1 VDFTIVLQ
9 KGKVEE
15 LEATKYDN
23 GCNGIEKLFK
33 LASTGSTS
41 NMHLFDA
48 EDRLKKYDTVEEII
62 DDYFV
67 TRLDLY
73 NKRKEHLI
81 EALEQILVVLS
92 NKARYIQE
100 LLDGTIDLRKRK
112 RDEIVALLSEKGY
125 NIVDDDGEYK
135 YLTKMPMDSVSEE
148 NVAKINREHED
159 KLDELERIKE
169 TTIHCMWLQDLE
181 LLEKEYQIYKQERT
195 CKQTG
200 KEGPVKKKMVVK
212 KVSDITKKVVK
223 KTHLLVE
230 SEEFEITVSVPIK
243 K

>member
-1 VDFTIVLQ
+1 
-9 KGKVEE
+9 
-15 LEATKYDN
+15 
-23 GCNGIEKLFK
+23 
-33 LASTGSTS
+33 
-41 NMHLFDA
+41 M
-48 EDRLKKYDTVEEII
+48 
-62 DDYFV
+62 
-67 TRLDLY
+67 Y

-81 EALEQILVVLS
+81 DSIEKILVVLS

-125 NIVDDDGEYK
+125 QTIDDDSEYK

-148 NVAKINREHED
+148 NVAKINKEHED

-181 LLEKEYQIYKQERT
+181 LLEKEYQIYKEERT

-200 KEGPVKKKMVVK
+200 KPNIDKKKKVVVK
-212 KVSDITKKVVK
+212 KVSADTSASASVKKVVK

-230 SEEFEITVSVPIK
+230 EF
-243 K
+243 